1 MFQQGI
7 GPAQGGPLS
16 RFLDQ
21 VRDARRGFARPE
33 GDWARA
39 ERPFRVLTVTNN
51 KGGIGKTTIAANL
64 AVYLRALREDL
75 PILILGLDD
84 QTTLD
89 RMFELGPQPA
99 GGDVTSALRAGT
111 FAPVIRL
118 GQYGVHY
125 VPSCRDVSIPK
136 RFVEQP
142 FFLQMVLQHT
152 GWRGLVILDTKSDF
166 EILTRNALAA
176 SDLALVV
183 VKDRPSLVEAE
194 KVYAQLEAWGRPRES
209 ARVVLSMVNLRVK
222 YDAPGKPDI
231 LALLLSEIRRRG
243 FPLLE
248 SFISCSPKVESLC
261 TNPEATVLP
270 VLSAAPNSLVHRQL
284 HHLAHDVLKLL
295 EQVGLRGEAPQARS
309 AGGAALARVRCPSN
323 AADGVA

>member
-1 MFQQGI
+1 
-7 GPAQGGPLS
+7 LS

-21 VRDARRGFARPE
+21 ARDARSVFGRPG
-33 GDWARA
+33 GDWDRA
-39 ERPFRVLTVTNN
+39 QRSFRVLTVTNN

-89 RMFELGPQPA
+89 RMFELGPQPS
-99 GGDVTSALRAGT
+99 GGDVTSALRRGT
-111 FAPVIRL
+111 FTPAIRF

-125 VPSCRDVSIPK
+125 VPSCPDVSIPK
-136 RFVEQP
+136 RFVDQP
-142 FFLQMVLQHT
+142 FFLQTVLQHT

-194 KVYAQLEAWGRPRES
+194 KVYAQLEAWGRPRER

-222 YDAPGKPDI
+222 YEAPGKPDI

-261 TNPEATVLP
+261 TNPEATTLP
-270 VLSAAPNSLVHRQL
+270 VLTAAPNSLVHRQL

-309 AGGAALARVRCPSN
+309 AGGAALARVRRPWD
-323 AADGVA
+323 AAGGVA

>member
-1 MFQQGI
+1 
-7 GPAQGGPLS
+7 LS

-21 VRDARRGFARPE
+21 VRDAGRRFARP
-33 GDWARA
+33 GDDWDRA

-51 KGGIGKTTIAANL
+51 KGGVGKTTIAANL

-89 RMFELGPQPA
+89 RMFELGPGPVGA
-99 GGDVTSALRAGT
+99 DVTSALRRGT
-111 FAPVIRL
+111 FAPAIRL

-125 VPSCRDVSIPK
+125 VPSCRDISVPK
-136 RFVEQP
+136 RFVDQP
-142 FFLQMVLQHT
+142 FFLQTVLQHT

-194 KVYAQLEAWGRPRES
+194 KVYAQLEAWGRPRER

-222 YDAPGKPDI
+222 YEVPGKPDI

-261 TNPEATVLP
+261 TNPEATTRP

-295 EQVGLRGEAPQARS
+295 EQVGLRGEAPQAGS
-309 AGGAALARVRCPSN
+309 AGGVALTRVRHPSD
-323 AADGVA
+323 AADAVA

>member
-136 RFVEQP
+136 RFVQQP
-142 FFLQMVLQHT
+142 FFLQTVLQQT

-166 EILTRNALAA
+166 EILTRNALA
-176 SDLALVV
+176 V

-243 FPLLE
+243 LPLLE
-248 SFISCSPKVESLC
+248 SLVSCSPKIESLPSPIGSEKKWYRTSFSLC
-261 TNPEATVLP
+261 SV
-270 VLSAAPNSLVHRQL
+270 NS
-284 HHLAHDVLKLL
+284 
-295 EQVGLRGEAPQARS
+295 S
-309 AGGAALARVRCPSN
+309 
-323 AADGVA
+323 

>member
-1 MFQQGI
+1 
-7 GPAQGGPLS
+7 LS

-21 VRDARRGFARPE
+21 VDAARLGFARPQ
-33 GDWARA
+33 GGWDRQ

-89 RMFELGPQPA
+89 RMFEIEPQPA
-99 GGDVTSALRAGT
+99 GGDVTSALRGGT
-111 FAPVIRL
+111 FGPVIRF

-142 FFLQMVLQHT
+142 FFLQKVLQQT
-152 GWRGLVILDTKSDF
+152 GWRGLVIVDTKSDF

-176 SDLALVV
+176 SDLTLVV
-183 VKDRPSLVEAE
+183 VKDQPSLVEAE

-222 YDAPGKPDI
+222 YRVPGKPDI

-248 SFISCSPKVESLC
+248 SFVSCSPKVESLC
-261 TNPEATVLP
+261 TNPEETVLP
-270 VLSAAPNSLVHRQL
+270 VLTAAPNSVVHRQL

-295 EQVGLRGEAPQARS
+295 EQVGLRG
-309 AGGAALARVRCPSN
+309 
-323 AADGVA
+323 

>member
-1 MFQQGI
+1 
-7 GPAQGGPLS
+7 LS

-21 VRDARRGFARPE
+21 VDAARLGFAQPQD
-33 GDWARA
+33 DWDRQ

-89 RMFELGPQPA
+89 RMFEIEPQPA
-99 GGDVTSALRAGT
+99 SGDVTSGLRGGT
-111 FAPVIRL
+111 FAPVIRF

-125 VPSCRDVSIPK
+125 VPSCPDVSIPK

-142 FFLQMVLQHT
+142 FFLQKVLQQT
-152 GWRGLVILDTKSDF
+152 GWRGLVIVDTKSDF

-176 SDLALVV
+176 SDLTLVV
-183 VKDRPSLVEAE
+183 VKDQPSLVEAE

-209 ARVVLSMVNLRVK
+209 ARVILSMVNLRVK
-222 YDAPGKPDI
+222 YRVPGKPDI

-248 SFISCSPKVESLC
+248 SFVSCSPKVESLC
-261 TNPEATVLP
+261 TNPEETVLP
-270 VLSAAPNSLVHRQL
+270 ALTAAPNSVVHRQL
-284 HHLAHDVLKLL
+284 QYLAHDVLKLL
-295 EQVGLRGEAPQARS
+295 EQVGLQG
-309 AGGAALARVRCPSN
+309 
-323 AADGVA
+323 

>member
-1 MFQQGI
+1 
-7 GPAQGGPLS
+7 LS

-21 VRDARRGFARPE
+21 VRDARVRFARSRD
-33 GDWARA
+33 DWDRE
-39 ERPFRVLTVTNN
+39 ERPFRVLTVANN

-84 QTTLD
+84 QPILD
-89 RMFELGPQPA
+89 RMFEFGPQPE
-99 GGDVTSALRAGT
+99 GGDVASALRRGT
-111 FAPVIRL
+111 FAPAIRF

-125 VPSCRDVSIPK
+125 VPSCRDVSVPK

-142 FFLQMVLQHT
+142 FFLQTVLQQT
-152 GWRGLVILDTKSDF
+152 AWRGLVILDTKSDF

-183 VKDRPSLVEAE
+183 VKDWPSLVEAE
-194 KVYAQLEAWGRPRES
+194 KVYAQLEAWGRPWES

-222 YDAPGKPDI
+222 YEVPGKPDI

-243 FPLLE
+243 FPLFE
-248 SFISCSPKVESLC
+248 SFVSCSPKVESLC
-261 TNPEATVLP
+261 TNPDATVLP
-270 VLSAAPNSLVHRQL
+270 VLTAAPKSLVHRQL

-295 EQVGLRGEAPQARS
+295 ERIGLRGEAPQARS
-309 AGGAALARVRCPSN
+309 AGGEAPVRARRPWD